1 MVILLNNEDILSF
14 INHLLSFQKND
25 TCEMNI
31 VINKFK
37 ELGFKENEVKKNL
50 TILKSLN
57 KKYINSLLKEFNQS
71 TTETKNVDEK
81 EYVEYSRED
90 IYIYFRED
98 DEVIKEK
105 FKINDLK
112 SMYNTFYNQKPR
124 SSMKKQDLIN
134 SIRGII
140 RSESRSNAFNR

>member
-1 MVILLNNEDILSF
+1 MNNEDIQSF
-14 INHLLSFQKND
+14 INYLVSFQKSDICN
-25 TCEMNI
+25 MNI

-37 ELGFKENEVKKNL
+37 ELGFKENEIKKNL

-57 KKYINSLLKEFNQS
+57 KNFINNLLKEFNDS
-71 TTETKNVDEK
+71 TEVENINKK

-90 IYIYFRED
+90 IYIYFREE

-124 SSMKKQDLIN
+124 VSMKKQDLIN
-134 SIRGII
+134 SIRSII

>member
-1 MVILLNNEDILSF
+1 MNNEDMQSF
-14 INHLLSFQKND
+14 INHLVLFQKND
-25 TCEMNI
+25 TYEMNT

-37 ELGFKENEVKKNL
+37 ELGFKENEIKKNL

-57 KKYINSLLKEFNQS
+57 KKYINSLLNEFNHS
-71 TTETKNVDEK
+71 IEIKNIDKK
-81 EYVEYSRED
+81 EYVEYSRQD
-90 IYIYFRED
+90 IYIYFREE
-98 DEVIKEK
+98 DEIIKEK

-134 SIRGII
+134 SIRSII
-140 RSESRSNAFNR
+140 RSERRSNAFNR

>member
-1 MVILLNNEDILSF
+1 MNNEDIQSF
-14 INHLLSFQKND
+14 INHLLSFQKD
-25 TCEMNI
+25 DIYEMNT

-37 ELGFKENEVKKNL
+37 ELGFKENEIKKNL
-50 TILKSLN
+50 TILSSLN
-57 KKYINSLLKEFNQS
+57 KKYINNLLKEFNS
-71 TTETKNVDEK
+71 SVVIKGIDKK
-81 EYVEYSRED
+81 EHIEYSRED
-90 IYIYFRED
+90 IYIFFKEED
-98 DEVIKEK
+98 EIIKEK

-134 SIRGII
+134 SIRSLI